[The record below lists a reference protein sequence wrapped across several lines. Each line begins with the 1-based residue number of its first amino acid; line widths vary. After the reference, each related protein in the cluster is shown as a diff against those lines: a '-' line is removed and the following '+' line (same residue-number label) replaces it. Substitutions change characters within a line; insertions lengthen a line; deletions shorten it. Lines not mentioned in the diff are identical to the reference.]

1 MAKLRIVAVTA
12 ATTTAAAVVKEGMKT
27 GSKNSAFGGQWSV
40 RHSEEDSLKVR

>member
-12 ATTTAAAVVKEGMKT
+12 ATTAAVAVVKEGMKT
-27 GSKNSAFGGQWSV
+27 GSKNSACGQWSV